1 MATRNRAQE
10 AVGTLHRLEALP
22 ERPPIVVVENGS
34 TDGTPD
40 AIAREHPHVRVI
52 GLGENIG
59 GAARNVGVDACEAE
73 YVAFADDDSWWE
85 PGSLARAAAVFDAH
99 PRLAAVSARVVV
111 GPEETL
117 DPVCAE
123 LEASPLPA
131 TGLPGPAILGFLACG
146 AARCATATCFAA
158 RPTRRAPPRGSCGGG
173 GSCRRTSN
181 TACGAWRARAVS
193 GGGWR
198 RARARSCAAR

>member
-99 PRLAAVSARVVV
+99 PRLAAVSARVLV
-111 GPEETL
+111 GPEETP

-131 TGLPGPAILGFLACG
+131 AGLPGPAILGFLACG
-146 AARCATATCFAA
+146 AIVRKAA
-158 RPTRRAPPRGSCGGG
+158 FLEVGGFERRMMIGGEEELLAADLASRGWAICYVPELVAHHHPS
-173 GSCRRTSN
+173 TS
-181 TACGAWRARAVS
+181 
-193 GGGWR
+193 
-198 RARARSCAAR
+198 RSPAER